1 METVELLA
9 ELWVGMAAEM
19 GIADLAFWARVLD
32 ISGALAAAVLGMF
45 GWIGIGGS
53 PADLFYLCQCTLKAL
68 SQKAKSSIG
77 QNFANGSRSDAG

>member
-77 QNFANGSRSDAG
+77 QNFANGSRWDAG